1 MVTVLVSLLTTASL
15 VGQVLPRL
23 QPLPARAPTPAAPE
37 PRAFARRS
45 GPDAPTEGEVLAKGV
60 IQETKGQWRYLRGA
74 AAIETT
80 ELLLEADE
88 IDYNEVTGEAEA
100 RGNVRYRSYVGGER
114 LNAARVEYNMKSETG
129 KFYEVRGESPAK
141 IDARPG
147 ILTTSSPFSFQGKW
161 AERKESRYI
170 LYDGLITNCRLPKP
184 WWYLRGKR
192 FEIVPDQK
200 ALAYNSVFRLRGLP
214 LFYAPVFYKSLERM
228 PRKSGFL
235 TPTFGTSSRRGFM
248 AGGGYYWA
256 INRSYDAQYRG
267 QIFTQRGFAHTVD
280 LRGKPRQGWDFNA
293 FLYGVNDRGRLREDG
308 TRDRPA
314 SGLIFSFD
322 GRADLGRGWQARG
335 VVNYLT
341 SFRFRQ
347 EFTESFSEAI
357 FTEVNSIGFVG
368 KHWNG
373 YSFNA
378 VFARSENIQS
388 SADGDKIVIRR
399 LPQFEWRSRDR
410 KVWTRGLPLWFS
422 FGATAGMV
430 RRNQQTFQT
439 RQFVE
444 RLDVEPRLTSTLHFK
459 DFHFIPSVSAR
470 ETHYG
475 SSFREGLLFGENIRR
490 SSREFN
496 LEMLA
501 PSLTRTFDPPKWLGA
516 KLKHVIEPRAEFRYV
531 SGVERFNDIIRFD
544 ELDVVANTTQVE
556 YSLTNRFYIKQRS
569 GEVYEMLSWS
579 VAQRRYLDPDFGGAV
594 RRDQRNVVAGQI
606 DLTAFAFLDQP
617 RGYSPIVSSLR
628 MTPIPTMNVEWR
640 ADYDPLRGKLT
651 NSSITVDGRIQQNY
665 LVSVGHSQVHCV
677 ALPPPGGY
685 PEGETDRCTGGSSG
699 VLLSPP
705 ANQLRWL
712 VGFGQESKRGWNG
725 GFFGVYD
732 YRVARFQFGNTQV
745 TYNTDCC
752 AFSVQYRRFAIGERN
767 ENQFRFAFAVAN
779 LGSFGTL
786 RRQERL
792 F

>member
-1 MVTVLVSLLTTASL
+1 M
-15 VGQVLPRL
+15 
-23 QPLPARAPTPAAPE
+23 ARP
-37 PRAFARRS
+37 FAQRS
-45 GPDAPTEGEVLAKGV
+45 GPDAPGEGEVLVKGV

-88 IDYNEVTGEAEA
+88 IDYNEATGDAEA
-100 RGNVRYRSYVGGER
+100 RGHVRYRSYVSDER
-114 LNAARVEYNMKSETG
+114 LEADRVEYNMKAETG
-129 KFYEVRGESPAK
+129 KFYQVRGSSPAK

-147 ILTTSSPFSFQGKW
+147 ILTTSNPFSFEGKW
-161 AERKESRYI
+161 AERKENRYI

-192 FEIVPDQK
+192 FDIVPNQR
-200 ALAYNSVFRLRGLP
+200 ALAYRSIFRLRGVP

-280 LRGKPRQGWDFNA
+280 LRGKPRQGSDFNA

-314 SGLIFSFD
+314 SGFIFTFD
-322 GRADLGRGWQARG
+322 GRSELGKGWQARG
-335 VVNYLT
+335 AVNYLT

-347 EFTESFSEAI
+347 EFTESFNEAI
-357 FTEVNSIGFVG
+357 FTEVNSIGFIT
-368 KHWNG
+368 KHWSTYG
-373 YSFNA
+373 FNA
-378 VFARSENIQS
+378 VFSRNENIQS
-388 SADGDKIVIRR
+388 NEDGDKIVIRR
-399 LPQFEWRSRDR
+399 LPQFEFLGRDR
-410 KVWTRGLPLWFS
+410 KIWDKGLPLWFS
-422 FGATAGMV
+422 FGAIAGAV

-444 RLDVEPRLTSTLHFK
+444 RIDVEPRIMTAVHFK
-459 DFHFIPSVSAR
+459 DFHFIPSVSLR

-475 SSFREGLLFGENIRR
+475 SSFRGGLIAGDNIRR
-490 SSREFN
+490 SSREFT
-496 LEMLA
+496 LEIIP
-501 PSLTRTFDPPKWLGA
+501 PSLARVVTPPKWMGA

-531 SGVERFNDIIRFD
+531 TGVQRLEDLIRFD
-544 ELDVVANTTQVE
+544 EIDVISNTNQLE
-556 YSLTNRFYIKQRS
+556 YSLTNRLYSKRRG
-569 GEVYEMLSWS
+569 GEVYEMLSWTL
-579 VAQRRYLDPDFGGAV
+579 AQRRYFDPDFGGAIQ
-594 RRDQRNVVAGQI
+594 RDQRNVVAGQI
-606 DLTAFAFLDQP
+606 GLTAFAFLDRP
-617 RGYSPIVSSLR
+617 RSYSPIVSSLR
-628 MTPIPTMNVEWR
+628 MMPIPTLGIEWR

-665 LVSVGHSQVHCV
+665 LVSIGHTQVHCI
-677 ALPPPGGY
+677 ALPPAAGFV
-685 PEGETDRCTGGSSG
+685 EGDPDRCRGGSAG
-699 VLLSPP
+699 QLLSPP

-732 YRVARFQFGNTQV
+732 YRVSQFQFGNTQI

-752 AFSVQYRRFAIGERN
+752 AFSVQYRRFAIGQRN